1 VFRLSKVGVGD
12 EGAEAS
18 SRTDAQAGG
27 ALRRATGRC
36 PPCPSAWLVL
46 SQLRQHERAGV
57 EDFMVMRTSCA
68 LHGRKM
74 HTTGD
79 FCSHVANPQV
89 MTITSRE
96 SAGDGLC
103 R

>member
-1 VFRLSKVGVGD
+1 MFRLSKVGVGD

-27 ALRRATGRC
+27 ALRRSRDRPVPTVSIGM
-36 PPCPSAWLVL
+36 VL

-74 HTTGD
+74 QTTD
-79 FCSHVANPQV
+79 VLLMSFVH
-89 MTITSRE
+89 MSRI
-96 SAGDGLC
+96 SPAGDGLC

>member
-1 VFRLSKVGVGD
+1 MFRLSKVGVGD

-27 ALRRATGRC
+27 ALRRSRDRPVPTVSIGM
-36 PPCPSAWLVL
+36 VL

-74 HTTGD
+74 RTTGD
-79 FCSHVANPQV
+79 FCSHVANLC
-89 MTITSRE
+89 
-96 SAGDGLC
+96 AGDGLC

>member
-1 VFRLSKVGVGD
+1 MKYKACSAYRRSASATRVRRPP
-12 EGAEAS
+12 AELTL
-18 SRTDAQAGG
+18 RQAE
-27 ALRRATGRC
+27 LRRATGA
-36 PPCPSAWLVL
+36 PTVSMVL